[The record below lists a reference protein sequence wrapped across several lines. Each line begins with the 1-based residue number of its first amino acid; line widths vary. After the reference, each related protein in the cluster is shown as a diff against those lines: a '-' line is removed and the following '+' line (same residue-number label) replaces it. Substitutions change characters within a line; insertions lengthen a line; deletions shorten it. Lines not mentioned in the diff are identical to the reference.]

1 MTKAALTIALL
12 LGAHLNL
19 TALVPAPAGQ
29 GAPPWWV
36 GGGLFWP
43 FFADT
48 DTLVPTGGLRDT
60 LTPLLGIAAATCLLM
75 AAAALLGWL
84 VPGSWFTPLVVAGAV
99 CSIALQIVWLSG
111 WTVLPLALDAVLLWV
126 VLAGNIAIAGAEA

>member
-19 TALVPAPAGQ
+19 TALVPAAPGQ
-29 GAPPWWV
+29 GQPPWWV

-48 DTLVPTGGLRDT
+48 RTLVPAGGLRDT
-60 LTPLLGIAAATCLLM
+60 VTPLLGIAAATCLLM

-84 VPGSWFTPLVVAGAV
+84 VPGSWLTALVVAGAA

-111 WTVLPLALDAVLLWV
+111 WTVLSLLLDAVLLWV
-126 VLAGNIAIAGAEA
+126 VLAGSATASALRA

>member
-1 MTKAALTIALL
+1 MTKVATIIALL

-19 TALVPAPAGQ
+19 TALVPAAPGQ
-29 GAPPWWV
+29 GQPPWWV

-48 DTLVPTGGLRDT
+48 DTLLAAGGLRDT
-60 LTPLLGIAAATCLLM
+60 LTPMLGIAAATCLLM

-84 VPGSWFTPLVVAGAV
+84 VPGSWFTGLVVAGAA
-99 CSIALQIVWLSG
+99 CSIVLQVCWLSG
-111 WTVLPLALDAVLLWV
+111 WTVLPLLVDAGLLWMA
-126 VLAGNIAIAGAEA
+126 LARHATVASLSA